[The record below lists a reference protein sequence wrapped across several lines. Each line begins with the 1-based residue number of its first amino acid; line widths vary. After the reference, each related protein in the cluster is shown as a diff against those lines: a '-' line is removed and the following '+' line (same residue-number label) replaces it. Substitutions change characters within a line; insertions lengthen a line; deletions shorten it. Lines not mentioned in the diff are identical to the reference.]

1 MIELQF
7 LFANQTST
15 LQEAAR
21 NYLRRQ
27 QGLTATEL
35 PPLRDLL
42 LDYIDKASA
51 LADRLPLHETEAWSK
66 ERLPEPKQ
74 KEPPMVKFA
83 DAFARILESLP
94 PEQPTHD
101 AAKAISIQKVDG
113 ALQDFQVQADRLS
126 QDTFLLQSS
135 LPMSSPLVQSSPYLS
150 CVSQMSPVQVA
161 EGQPDGSN
169 TNVTTALILR
179 QRAAR
184 TMTHSSRPS
193 LPGRRHSFRMK
204 NNPYST

>member
-113 ALQDFQVQADRLS
+113 ALQDFQ
-126 QDTFLLQSS
+126 
-135 LPMSSPLVQSSPYLS
+135 
-150 CVSQMSPVQVA
+150 MSPVQVA